1 MGVLMYR
8 FGIAGFLH
16 WGYNFWYTQFS
27 LKTDID
33 PYQVTDSGRGFC
45 SGDAFLVYPGEN
57 GPVDSIRNEVQFEAT
72 QDLGAFMKLE
82 SLSGRER
89 VLEMIH
95 EGLDYELTMKRYPRS
110 AGWLLDLRERVN
122 QAIAEY
128 SK

>member
-82 SLSGRER
+82 SLIGRER